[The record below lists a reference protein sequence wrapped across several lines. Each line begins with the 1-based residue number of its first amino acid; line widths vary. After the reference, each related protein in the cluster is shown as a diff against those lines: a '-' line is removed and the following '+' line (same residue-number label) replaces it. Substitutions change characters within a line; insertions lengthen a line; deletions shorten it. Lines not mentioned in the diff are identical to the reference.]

1 MTAPLWRYLFDTSA
15 LVNLVNAGNAG
26 VRVHVRVL
34 TGLVNTGV
42 LHLPER
48 VAKEIRRRDDRLKH
62 WVERHPEAVIRETT
76 ENTVE
81 LERVARAHRDV
92 LGPSRRSADA
102 VLVAMALYYPDW
114 TVVADDT
121 GIQAACFREGLQCLT
136 SLAFRRVQ
144 GL

>member
-15 LVNLVNAGNAG
+15 LVNLVNAD
-26 VRVHVRVL
+26 VRVRVL
-34 TGLVNTGV
+34 TGLADTGV
-42 LHLPER
+42 LRLPER
-48 VAKEIRRRDDRLKH
+48 VAKEIRRRDDRLKD
-62 WVERHPEAVIRETT
+62 WVERHPEAVIRATT
-76 ENTVE
+76 ENTAE

-102 VLVAMALYYPDW
+102 VLVAMALYYRDR

-121 GIQAACFREGLQCLT
+121 GIQAACFREGLQCLAFQT
-136 SLAFRRVQ
+136 FRRVQ